1 MRPQAGIYE
10 IVHDASGRR
19 YIGSSTHV
27 ARRLRQ
33 HRARLERQVHES
45 PHLQYAWTKYGGVA
59 FTFAVREYVA
69 EVERLDEREQV
80 HLDAAMVAGAVFNI
94 GTVAKVPRRGTKS
107 TPAHCAAIGNALRG
121 RKRSAA
127 TIAAMSAALKGR
139 VHSPE
144 SIAKRAAI
152 MTGRRLSVEHC
163 RKIAAGL
170 VGRRHAWTPDERARM
185 SALKR
190 GWRPTDDMKRKSSE
204 ASKGKP
210 KSAAHAAKLRAHLA
224 ANRYDGTGRTRTPET
239 RARQAE
245 AARLSWANGK
255 RRAAQKAV
263 A

>member
-1 MRPQAGIYE
+1 MTPQAGIYE
-10 IVHDASGRR
+10 IVHVDSGRR

-33 HRARLERQVHES
+33 HRARLERQSHES
-45 PHLQYAWTKYGGVA
+45 PHLQYAWTKYGGAA
-59 FTFAVREYVA
+59 FTFAVREHVA
-69 EVERLDEREQV
+69 DVEQLDEREQA

-121 RKRSAA
+121 RKRTVAAIAA
-127 TIAAMSAALKGR
+127 TAAALKGR
-139 VHSPE
+139 IHSPE
-144 SIAKRAAI
+144 SIAKRAAV

-163 RKIAAGL
+163 RNIAAGL
-170 VGRRHAWTPDERARM
+170 VGRRHVWTPDERARM
-185 SALKR
+185 SAIKR
-190 GWRPTDDMKRKSSE
+190 EWRPTEEMKRKNSE
-204 ASKGKP
+204 AQRGKP
-210 KSAAHAAKLRAHLA
+210 KSAEHAAKLRVHIDRIRPD
-224 ANRYDGTGRTRTPET
+224 NTGSHRTPET